1 LVARFSLSLLRA
13 DPGGHLISML
23 AFGYFG
29 YWAHRWDERAA
40 VLIAEKRTEI
50 TERRKLRIA
59 QAEAASAAA
68 LAEAS

>member
-1 LVARFSLSLLRA
+1 
-13 DPGGHLISML
+13 ML

-50 TERRKLRIA
+50 AERRKLRIA